1 MTHENSLKQ
10 VPKILDNKACLFLRR
25 ARHDFL
31 ASMRRSRLKAR
42 PCWFYRDLTTRAE
55 TGSDLRAKP
64 DAMTTFRTTRLATRI
79 ETIPGNALI
88 LGLLLLRRP

>member
-10 VPKILDNKACLFLRR
+10 VSKILDNKACLFLWR
-25 ARHDFL
+25 ARQ
-31 ASMRRSRLKAR
+31 RL
-42 PCWFYRDLTTRAE
+42 PCQPAPISAKSPPRWFYRGLTTRAE